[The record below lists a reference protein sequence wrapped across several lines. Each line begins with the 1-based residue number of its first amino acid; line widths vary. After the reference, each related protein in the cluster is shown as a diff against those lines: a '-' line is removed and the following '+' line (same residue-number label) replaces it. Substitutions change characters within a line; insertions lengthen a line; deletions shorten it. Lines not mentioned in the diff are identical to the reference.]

1 MFRGA
6 KPRVVI
12 LGTGWGG
19 NKLARR
25 LNKDMFD
32 VRMISP
38 ANHFLMTPLLPS
50 TAVGTLEF
58 RAIQEPVRTI
68 PGLQEYYQAKARELD
83 VEKQTVLCEDV
94 FKGNKFEV
102 PYDYL
107 CIAAGNKTN
116 TFNTPGVADREGQDV
131 FFLKHLFHARQIR
144 NRILECF
151 ERASNPTITQDERD
165 RLLSFIL
172 VGGGPTSCEFTSE
185 LHDFLVKDVVKWY
198 PDLVEHIQISLLEA
212 GPGLL
217 GPFDRALGEYY
228 EAELQKQPEISV
240 MTGSAVTAVE
250 ENSEQGWHSTVAK
263 LADGNEIPFGM
274 MVWSAGLA
282 PVRFTEKLDLP
293 KHPRG
298 GRIIIDDYMRVPG
311 SNGRIFAI
319 GDCAAHETAPLPPTA
334 IVAEQQGQYLGDCFN
349 LYYKDFDVVNM
360 PKDAPLP
367 SPGPVTPALMPLGFL
382 EILDKLLL
390 TAKPEFQYKIR
401 GSMASMGFGGGVA
414 DLTQSELVPLGERGS
429 IKGAAAVVA
438 WRATYWTK
446 QLSWSNMILVPMHWF
461 KALIFGRDISRF

>member
-83 VEKQTVLCEDV
+83 VEGQTVLCEDV

-151 ERASNPTITQDERD
+151 ERASNPTITQEERD
-165 RLLSFIL
+165 RLLSFIV
-172 VGGGPTSCEFTSE
+172 VGG
-185 LHDFLVKDVVKWY
+185 D
-198 PDLVEHIQISLLEA
+198 
-212 GPGLL
+212 
-217 GPFDRALGEYY
+217 
-228 EAELQKQPEISV
+228 
-240 MTGSAVTAVE
+240 VTA
-250 ENSEQGWHSTVAK
+250 HC
-263 LADGNEIPFGM
+263 
-274 MVWSAGLA
+274 
-282 PVRFTEKLDLP
+282 
-293 KHPRG
+293 H
-298 GRIIIDDYMRVPG
+298 
-311 SNGRIFAI
+311 
-319 GDCAAHETAPLPPTA
+319 
-334 IVAEQQGQYLGDCFN
+334 GQYYCNTTVCDPTPHIVLIITDWTATILILLCPEQ
-349 LYYKDFDVVNM
+349 VVRPHANS
-360 PKDAPLP
+360 PL
-367 SPGPVTPALMPLGFL
+367 SC
-382 EILDKLLL
+382 
-390 TAKPEFQYKIR
+390 
-401 GSMASMGFGGGVA
+401 
-414 DLTQSELVPLGERGS
+414 
-429 IKGAAAVVA
+429 
-438 WRATYWTK
+438 
-446 QLSWSNMILVPMHWF
+446 MI
-461 KALIFGRDISRF
+461 SS